1 MQKEVKKMMIKSR
14 HEDEYFKN
22 NYDIKANENDLNFP
36 QPFRISNN
44 SKEDTVYKLRNDLR
58 LNKFDH

>member
-1 MQKEVKKMMIKSR
+1 MIKSR